1 MKLGC
6 MQTLRV
12 IKKVDFGVYLAD
24 KDQAKAEERVLLPK
38 KQVPDQTIVG
48 DETEVFLYRDSKDRM
63 IATTTHPFITLN
75 EIAVL
80 TVKEVGRIGAFWI
93 GAWKKTYCFRI
104 RSRPERCMRVT
115 RSWYAFILIR
125 AIVYAPARAVSMK
138 ACPPI
143 HRIRSV
149 MKWRDVFMSSVMI
162 LVHFW
167 QSMTNIQP

>member
-48 DETEVFLYRDSKDRM
+48 DEIEVFLYRDSKDRM

-80 TVKEVGRIGAFWI
+80 TVKEVGRIGAFLDW
-93 GAWKKTYCFRI
+93 GLEKDLLLPYK
-104 RSRPERCMRVT
+104 EQT
-115 RSWYAFILIR
+115 RK
-125 AIVYAPARAVSMK
+125 V
-138 ACPPI
+138 
-143 HRIRSV
+143 HEG
-149 MKWRDVFMSSVMI
+149 DEI
-162 LVHFW
+162 LVRLYIDKSNRLCATMNVYNYLKPEHPYKKDLQINFYK
-167 QSMTNIQP
+167 PLLDYFCYFL

>member
-48 DETEVFLYRDSKDRM
+48 DEIEVFLYRDSKDRM

-80 TVKEVGRIGAFWI
+80 TVKEVGRIGAFLDW
-93 GAWKKTYCFRI
+93 GLEKDLLLPYK
-104 RSRPERCMRVT
+104 EQT
-115 RSWYAFILIR
+115 RKVHEGDEILYAFILIR

>member
-48 DETEVFLYRDSKDRM
+48 DEIEVFLYRDSKDRM

-80 TVKEVGRIGAFWI
+80 TVKEVGRIGAFLDW
-93 GAWKKTYCFRI
+93 GLEKDLLLRI

-115 RSWYAFILIR
+115 RFWYAFILIR

-138 ACPPI
+138 VCPPI

-149 MKWRDVFMSSVMI
+149 MKWRDVFMRSVMI

-167 QSMTNIQP
+167 QSMTHILP